1 MGRHGKQKG
10 GGGRGGGLAA
20 SLRAMLGGAAAKAA
34 IAAATKG
41 GSPAAAKKLVKKT
54 AAGLST
60 ATSIA
65 AIQKQARQ
73 LDQLRRRVEQETA
86 TREAAEK
93 EAKAARARD
102 GPVVTALRDRYRPE
116 KRTLLVGEGNLSFAL
131 ALARTWAAAA
141 PAADAAGGEG
151 EDDAEA
157 ATDGPV
163 AANLVATVYD
173 RPEDLRAK
181 YAEAADNAAALEAL
195 GATVRYGVDATKL
208 HTPAQIALHGCAPGS
223 AYGAAD
229 VVAFHFP
236 HAGLGIKDQD
246 RNIRAN
252 QQLLL
257 GFFAS
262 AKLLLA
268 PPPKGGAAKRAAKP
282 DDDDDDGDGEGAK
295 RPGARRRA
303 ANKKLAAALPEV
315 GDGGGEIHVTVRRG
329 EPYDSWQ
336 IVKLARSVG
345 LALVNAVR
353 FDPRAFPG
361 YEHRRTIGAVPGV
374 SNLHNEEIM
383 PKRCV
388 TYIFQRG
395 VPPPLPANAK
405 RAKAA

>member
-1 MGRHGKQKG
+1 MGRHVKKRG
-10 GGGRGGGLAA
+10 GGGGLAA
-20 SLRAMLGGAAAKAA
+20 SLRAMLGGAAAKTA

-54 AAGLST
+54 AAGLNM

-86 TREAAEK
+86 AREAAEK

-141 PAADAAGGEG
+141 PAVDAAGGEC
-151 EDDAEA
+151 EDYVE
-157 ATDGPV
+157 DGPDGAV
-163 AANLVATVYD
+163 AVNLVATVYD
-173 RPEDLRAK
+173 RPEDLYAK
-181 YAEAADNAAALEAL
+181 YAEAAVNAAELEAL

-208 HTPAQIALHGCAPGS
+208 HTPTQITLHGCGQGGAL
-223 AYGAAD
+223 GAAD
-229 VVAFHFP
+229 IVAFHFP

-257 GFFAS
+257 DFFAS

-268 PPPKGGAAKRAAKP
+268 PPPKGGAAKRAAKT
-282 DDDDDDGDGEGAK
+282 DDEDEDDGEGTK
-295 RPGARRRA
+295 RPGARKRA
-303 ANKKLAAALPEV
+303 TNKKATASLPEV
-315 GDGGGEIHVTVRRG
+315 GDGGGEIHMTVRRG

-405 RAKAA
+405 HAKSA